1 MRQWVLFSGFTN
13 VKMEVSQG
21 RIQEF
26 VQGGGLA
33 PIAPPLEYASDDNL
47 FFYNTFIL
55 QYLVDIFASWIRIQE
70 AKMLQTQQI
79 RIQSTACWN

>member
-13 VKMEVSQG
+13 VKMEVNQG

-33 PIAPPLEYASDDNL
+33 PIAPPPLNTPLRSFEEERTSGTNL
-47 FFYNTFIL
+47 Y
-55 QYLVDIFASWIRIQE
+55 
-70 AKMLQTQQI
+70 
-79 RIQSTACWN
+79 

>member
-13 VKMEVSQG
+13 VKMEVNQG

-33 PIAPPLEYASDDNL
+33 PIAPPP
-47 FFYNTFIL
+47 
-55 QYLVDIFASWIRIQE
+55 
-70 AKMLQTQQI
+70 
-79 RIQSTACWN
+79 